1 MTNGNLAMTS
11 PHRILYALLLGLV
24 AGCTQQAAG
33 PPTDPAVL
41 EREAEELK
49 KQHERESQNK

>member
-1 MTNGNLAMTS
+1 MTS